1 MDRSKKIYI
10 KASNKYNNGYIDKAM
25 DLCEES
31 ISLDIK
37 NAASINLKGLL
48 HYLKGDIDSARKL
61 WKMNHQI
68 NNDGVSEKYLAST
81 KSDESR
87 LYTYEKAISL
97 IKGLYINEALDL
109 LEQCSESDYNYIN
122 VNNYKALCYI
132 KKGQYDKAIDSIENV
147 MKIDKNNSMAKE
159 NKKVLVKCGVIKNK
173 IDTKQ
178 AIYCLIG
185 VLLIIVVTFGSTAI
199 FKKVKSNVA
208 KSHSA
213 KTSKVNVEKVANN
226 NGNKATKEAPK
237 KIQQEAFPADK
248 IKSDIQNK
256 NFDNLYDDYI
266 RWKDKNI
273 SNDDKEVISSVINI
287 LKNEGVEY
295 FYGKGDGY
303 INSQDIPNAKNNLT
317 KAYEIGSD
325 NYLYPHIIY
334 MLGTSFYLSSD
345 PQNAIKYYTQY
356 DEKYGTDDYE
366 ETVLYALATMYK
378 DLDKDKAAT
387 YAQKL
392 VDKYPKSI
400 YNNSV
405 IKSLI
410 RK

>member
-10 KASNKYNNGYIDKAM
+10 KASNKYNSGYIDKAM

-81 KSDESR
+81 KSDETR

-159 NKKVLVKCGVIKNK
+159 NKKILVKCGVIKNK
-173 IDTKQ
+173 IETKKV
-178 AIYCLIG
+178 IYCLIG
-185 VLLIIVVTFGSTAI
+185 ILLIIVVTFGSTAI
-199 FKKVKSNVA
+199 FKKVKSNIA
-208 KSHSA
+208 KSHST
-213 KTSKVNVEKVANN
+213 KTSKVNAAKISNN
-226 NGNKATKEAPK
+226 NGNKTTKEAPK
-237 KIQQEAFPADK
+237 KIQQETFPADK

-266 RWKDKNI
+266 KWKDKNI
-273 SNDDKEVISSVINI
+273 SNDDKEVISSVITI

-303 INSQDIPNAKNNLT
+303 INSQDIPNAKNNLI
-317 KAYEIGSD
+317 KAYEIGAD

-345 PQNAIKYYTQY
+345 SQNAIKYYTQY

-378 DLDKDKAAT
+378 DLDKDKALT

-410 RK
+410 KK